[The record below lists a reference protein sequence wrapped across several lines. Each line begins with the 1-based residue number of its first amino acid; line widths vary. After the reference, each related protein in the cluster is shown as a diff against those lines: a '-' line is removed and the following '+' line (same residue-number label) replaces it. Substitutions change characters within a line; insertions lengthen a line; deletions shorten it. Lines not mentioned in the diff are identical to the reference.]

1 MTKKVDIAE
10 QLTADSAPYNA
21 ASSVAAEQSSVAE
34 HEQQSLELALWASQE
49 AIWHWRPLCDTF
61 AITRFKRDRTKD
73 KFNGSRADFIQSI
86 HPDDLSLVEHQLAQH
101 MQNVDGVI
109 NVAFRFYH
117 KDQWRWLR
125 MRGQANERD
134 ATGMALQVV
143 GTIRDI
149 SEQQEQLSRL
159 DHLARYDAL
168 TGLLNRRTLLS
179 ELQKWASSG
188 APFCLVFVDLDG
200 FKLLND
206 TLGHVQGDAY
216 LQSVADTLRR
226 ELPKTALIARYGG
239 DEFVCAFHFTAGN
252 WQQQVNRLVEVRTP
266 FNFNSASIQLK
277 VTGSL
282 GVALFPE
289 HTRNID
295 ELMEFADCAMYQ
307 AKAAGKDG
315 YALYQAELYIAK
327 KRKITMIS
335 ELRTAV
341 QQRTLK
347 FELQPKFNASSQ
359 MTGAELLCRWHSDT
373 FGQVSPAIFI
383 PLLEEHGLA
392 EALALLALNQ
402 AADYLDQLLR
412 EAKPVLMAVNISA
425 ELITKA
431 GFLDTA
437 AAIFDRRG
445 LDKSWI
451 ELEITES
458 VFLQEAKKAE
468 MALQQLRNAGFRV
481 AMDDFGTGYSSLS
494 YISRYQFDTI
504 KIDQSFI
511 QDMLQH
517 QKSRLLVEG
526 IVSICRTLGINV
538 VAEGVETEQQ
548 FQFLKSL
555 GVQRFQGFYLA
566 KPQLFSEIQ
575 QQLTYHFASSSD
587 KNIAESK

>member
-134 ATGMALQVV
+134 ATGIALQVV

>member
-134 ATGMALQVV
+134 ATGIALQVV

-188 APFCLVFVDLDG
+188 TPFCLVFVDLDG

>member
-21 ASSVAAEQSSVAE
+21 ASSVVAEQSSVAE

-101 MQNVDGVI
+101 MQNVDGII

-134 ATGMALQVV
+134 ASGMALQVV